1 MSERAPA
8 FFERDA
14 VPSFTTAST
23 TVALTADACC
33 DRSPTSANRWWR
45 VAVRGG
51 ALLMA
56 GYSAE
61 SWTKIG
67 SGQLTQQSREEVAR
81 ITRRAWG
88 KQ

>member
-14 VPSFTTAST
+14 VPSITTANT
-23 TVALTADACC
+23 AVALTADACC
-33 DRSPTSANRWWR
+33 HFSRTSANRWWR
-45 VAVRGG
+45 VEVRRC

-61 SWTKIG
+61 SLTKIG
-67 SGQLTQQSREEVAR
+67 SGQLTQQSQEEVAR